1 MISNLR
7 KTRVVASFAALA
19 LCSALLSAC
28 GGGSGDTDALNDAVD
43 AGKLDA
49 KSLTLTST
57 SDKVLFE
64 PNESWQLK
72 VVAEL
77 NNGSTQDITSKV
89 KWSTDDGALATV
101 DNAGKM
107 TTGTPVG
114 NQDVVITASLVNL
127 NAKLTVTVSDATLST
142 IEASANNSEVDEC
155 RSLTLSATGTYT
167 DGSQRPIVS
176 GLSWV
181 SSDSSVATINSDSSS
196 LMTHNSGAVSV
207 SVSRGAVK
215 SADLPITVNDTLASL
230 KINEGS
236 SISVSK
242 SGSTTLTVS
251 GDYSD
256 GTNNVGITANSTWSS
271 GNTGVATVDSGKVS
285 GVSTGTTTVTAA
297 CGGLTADTTVDVL
310 EISGYEIKDVK
321 GKSALEEGEVRQL
334 SFYEVYTD
342 NSRNNIS
349 SKADWKIT
357 AGSDIADIN
366 GDGKLTMKND
376 FSGYSGTSITVSAE
390 YEGTTET
397 LSIDIEK

>member
-7 KTRVVASFAALA
+7 KTRVVAGFAALA
-19 LCSALLSAC
+19 LCSVLLSAC

-127 NAKLTVTVSDATLST
+127 NAQLTVTVSDATLST
-142 IEASANNSEVDEC
+142 IEASASNSEVDEC

-176 GLSWV
+176 GLSWI
-181 SSDSSVATINSDSSS
+181 SSDSAVATINSDSSM
-196 LMTHNSGAVSV
+196 LVTHNSGNVNV

-215 SADLPITVNDTLASL
+215 STDVPITVNDTLASL

-236 SISVSK
+236 TVSVSK

-256 GTNNVGITANSTWSS
+256 GTNNVGITSNAIWTS
-271 GNTGVATVDSGKVS
+271 GDTGVATVDGGKVT
-285 GVSTGTTTVTAA
+285 GVSTSSTTVKAA
-297 CGGLTADTTVDVL
+297 CGGLSADTTVKVL
-310 EISGYEIKDVK
+310 EISGYELSDVK
-321 GKSALEEGEVRQL
+321 GDTALEEGEVRQL

-342 NSRNNIS
+342 STKNNIS
-349 SKADWKIT
+349 SKADWEIT
-357 AGSDIADIN
+357 TGDEIADIN

-376 FSGYSGTSITVSAE
+376 FSGYSGTSITVRAE
-390 YEGTTET
+390 YDDKSKSLT
-397 LSIDIEK
+397 INIEK